1 MKEAFGCICYKFI
14 SVPINFICTLSLS
27 MSDRF
32 FVAVYNVALVL
43 ELWIACVLD
52 EIQIFV

>member
-1 MKEAFGCICYKFI
+1 
-14 SVPINFICTLSLS
+14 